1 MTNQNTSPAALRK
14 TAIIFASLCCS
25 AAAVGTAAP
34 LFASTSEISV
44 AGVNS
49 GASQTAYAAVASSG
63 NSTHA

>member
-25 AAAVGTAAP
+25 AAAVGAAAP
-34 LFASTSEISV
+34 LFASTSDISV
-44 AGVNS
+44 ASASS
-49 GASQTAYAAVASSG
+49 GAGQTAFAAGARPG

>member
-34 LFASTSEISV
+34 LFVSTSEVSV
-44 AGVNS
+44 AGAS
-49 GASQTAYAAVASSG
+49 GAGQTAAAAGVDSG
-63 NSTHA
+63 NSNHA